1 MTKWETTSEVV
12 RVGAFQYLKGC
23 HEGEIELFF
32 VTLVG
37 KTRACHFILALEQ
50 SAFGGSK
57 LPTTGEISHSLGW
70 PAAKAGKKL
79 LVWVGR
85 LSKMKLWPGP
95 PPVFV

>member
-57 LPTTGEISHSLGW
+57 LPTTGEISYT
-70 PAAKAGKKL
+70 A
-79 LVWVGR
+79 WVGR
-85 LSKMKLWPGP
+85 LQKLGRNSWFGLGGCPR
-95 PPVFV
+95 